1 MKHKHAELIK
11 AWADGAEIEFWSKG
25 LEKWVADLK
34 PDWLTVCEYRVKPK
48 PKPDVV
54 LYAYSSDYYAYSSD
68 YNGMTHIR
76 LATKAE
82 ANLELIYDGD
92 TLKLKG
98 SQVIK

>member
-34 PDWLTVCEYRVKPK
+34 PDWLTCCEYRVKPK

-54 LYAYSSDYYAYSSD
+54 LYAYSSDYI
-68 YNGMTHIR
+68 GTTHIR

>member
-11 AWADGAEIEFWSKG
+11 AWADGAEIEFWSKS

-34 PDWLTVCEYRVKPK
+34 PDWLTCCEYRVKPK

-54 LYAYSSDYYAYSSD
+54 LYAYSSDYI
-68 YNGMTHIR
+68 GTTHIR

>member
-11 AWADGAEIEFWSKG
+11 AWADGAEIQIFSK
-25 LEKWVADLK
+25 LFKEWRFISE
-34 PDWLTVCEYRVKPK
+34 PDWLTCCEYRVKPK

-54 LYAYSSDYYAYSSD
+54 LYAYSSDYI
-68 YNGMTHIR
+68 GMTHIR
-76 LATKAE
+76 WVTKAE

>member
-54 LYAYSSDYYAYSSD
+54 LYAYSSDYI
-68 YNGMTHIR
+68 GTTHIR

>member
-34 PDWLTVCEYRVKPK
+34 PDWLTCCEYRVKPK

-54 LYAYSSDYYAYSSD
+54 LYAYS
-68 YNGMTHIR
+68 NCTHIR
-76 LATKAE
+76 WATKAE